1 MLTGVTELAADVFGF
16 SSVRLGIPSML
27 GGLTGEYRSPE
38 FAVVLGL
45 LLEQNEAKVNFGSPE
60 PTKEKSKKGGPGKL
74 AEKVKDIWG
83 SLF

>member
-1 MLTGVTELAADVFGF
+1 M
-16 SSVRLGIPSML
+16 
-27 GGLTGEYRSPE
+27 
-38 FAVVLGL
+38 LGL